1 MKGLRDLRV
10 RTASSLSLTLITQA
24 DSSHSSAITA
34 SAVQLLLTTT
44 AAIIHSK
51 NTDDAHK
58 QERDKDRDEVAWMW
72 DLEY

>member
-58 QERDKDRDEVAWMW
+58 QERDKDRDEVA
-72 DLEY
+72 